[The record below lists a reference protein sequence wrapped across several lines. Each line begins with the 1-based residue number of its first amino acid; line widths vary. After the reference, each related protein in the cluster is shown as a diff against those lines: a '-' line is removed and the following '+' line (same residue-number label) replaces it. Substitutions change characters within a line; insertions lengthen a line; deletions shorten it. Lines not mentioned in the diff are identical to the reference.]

1 MPAHDPPAIGD
12 HAFLSDCHSLALVG
26 PDASVE
32 WACFHRFDARSVF
45 ARLLDR
51 DIGGYFRIA
60 PAGVFETTR
69 RYLPGTNVLETRF
82 RTPTGT
88 VTVTDCLPVHE
99 DPDHPGRPRRRPP
112 GHLLLRRIHGET
124 GEVPMEMVFAP
135 RFDYGLTTP
144 FLEPAADGLLVAGG
158 GADTLLLQSDLLPL
172 LPHADGTCTARAT
185 VARGEERYV
194 ALTHGEAGRLQ
205 VRRLPTPEL
214 RSRLQETT
222 AFWERWT
229 ARCTYRG
236 PYREAVVRSALVLKG
251 LVYDRTGAIAA
262 AATTSLPE
270 APGGERNWDYRYCWL
285 RDSAAMLATLAGI
298 GYTDEARRFGEW
310 LLRTTAGRAEELQI
324 MYGVGGERLLPEFR
338 LEHLRGHQDSRP
350 VRIGNG
356 AWNQFQLDVYG
367 EIVAAAGYLAER
379 HGLPGPRGLAFLR
392 EVVDLA
398 ARRWEEPDEGIW
410 EVRGGRRHFVFSKL
424 MAWSALDC
432 GVRLLERHGEGVA
445 DARDR
450 ERWARARDAIRARI
464 ESHGVDPRT
473 GAFMQAFDSPALDA
487 AALQLGLRGFLP
499 FDDPRMR
506 ATVDRIDAELTRGGH
521 CYRYRTDDGLPGD
534 EGTFVFCT
542 LWLVNALARTG
553 RTAEAEERLA
563 LVLGCA
569 NDLGLLAE
577 EIDPGTGGQLGNF
590 PQGFSHLGVIA
601 AALTLQDLQTG

>member
-1 MPAHDPPAIGD
+1 MPAHDPPAIRD

-51 DIGGYFRIA
+51 DVGGYFRIA

-99 DPDHPGRPRRRPP
+99 DPGRPGRPRRRPP
-112 GHLLLRRIHGET
+112 GHLLLRRIRGEA
-124 GEVPMEMVFAP
+124 GEVPVEMVFAP

-158 GADTLLLQSDLLPL
+158 GADALLLQSDLLPL

-194 ALTHGEAGRLQ
+194 ALTHSEAGRLQ
-205 VRRLPTPEL
+205 VRRLPAPEL
-214 RSRLQETT
+214 RSRLQETIGV
-222 AFWERWT
+222 WERWT

-285 RDSAAMLATLAGI
+285 RDSAAMLATLGSI

-324 MYGVGGERLLPEFR
+324 MYGIGGERLLPEFR
-338 LEHLRGHQDSRP
+338 LEHLRGHRDSRP

-367 EIVAAAGYLAER
+367 EIVAASGYLAER
-379 HGLPGPRGLAFLR
+379 HGPPGPRGLAFLR
-392 EVVDLA
+392 EVVELA

-432 GVRLLERHGEGVA
+432 GIRLLERYGEGVT
-445 DARDR
+445 DARDH
-450 ERWARARDAIRARI
+450 ERWARVRDAIRARI
-464 ESHGVDPRT
+464 ESRGVDPRT

-487 AALQLGLRGFLP
+487 ATLQLGLRGFLP

-542 LWLVNALARTG
+542 LWLVNALARAG

-577 EIDPGTGGQLGNF
+577 EIDPGTGDQLGNF
-590 PQGFSHLGVIA
+590 PQGFSHLGVIT
-601 AALTLQDLQTG
+601 AALTLQSPSAR